1 MQLLL
6 TTRKLLI
13 HLIVRIYGLLGNSAH
28 YTVQQCAAI
37 HHQTRHC
44 QTASSADLHR
54 SCCAQLEIWTQSGY
68 RDLSASNPA
77 FVYKQSDPTLVC
89 GTLQSCYEYREKRR
103 KKKEKKIAGEQF
115 LTDLSAGA
123 LTLKEA
129 TKARLNLVRCGC
141 ACTYDSCYL
150 GLG

>member
-1 MQLLL
+1 MS
-6 TTRKLLI
+6 I
-13 HLIVRIYGLLGNSAH
+13 
-28 YTVQQCAAI
+28 
-37 HHQTRHC
+37 
-44 QTASSADLHR
+44 
-54 SCCAQLEIWTQSGY
+54 
-68 RDLSASNPA
+68 
-77 FVYKQSDPTLVC
+77 
-89 GTLQSCYEYREKRR
+89 EKNEE

-141 ACTYDSCYL
+141 ARTYDSCYL